1 MPKQNFTDE
10 DIEKLIEMAET
21 RGQPDPYT
29 AVNKDSGALGRFQLL
44 KTYHKDPVEKKYN
57 IPFEDIVKYPEYQD
71 DYFRSALLPGY
82 KKSTK
87 DILEKNPKSKIDELT
102 LTAMHQLG
110 AGNVRKY
117 LSGKADE
124 NINQQ
129 MEHFLKIADEYKRQK
144 AMGSYTQSF
153 EKLKEAI
160 KNYNQNRQMASEKE

>member
-1 MPKQNFTDE
+1 
-10 DIEKLIEMAET
+10 
-21 RGQPDPYT
+21 
-29 AVNKDSGALGRFQLL
+29 
-44 KTYHKDPVEKKYN
+44 
-57 IPFEDIVKYPEYQD
+57 
-71 DYFRSALLPGY
+71 
-82 KKSTK
+82 
-87 DILEKNPKSKIDELT
+87 
-102 LTAMHQLG
+102 MHQLG